1 MRDKLRNN
9 KQLATGNWQIKIL
22 LSFAY
27 FLLFIL
33 FSCNSN
39 KKESHQGHAN
49 IDKEDSLNIMDKIYY
64 CPMDTEVVQKGPG
77 VCPKCNMDLEP
88 KPTAKIQKSEEYY
101 TCPMHPEVKK
111 DKPGSCPICGMDLI
125 KKTEQTEAAENE
137 YSLIANPVN
146 MAVLSNVKAI
156 KPVSKSMSIRIKS
169 SGYITYDT
177 RRIYNISSR
186 IDGRIE
192 NLHIKYA
199 YQPVKAGQVLFEI
212 FSHDLQTAQ
221 QEYLYIKT
229 TDPDNAD
236 LITASR
242 KKLLLLGMTE
252 AQVNAIKN
260 QGHVHLTTTVYSPY
274 SGYVVEKSPNGNSI
288 TSSQG
293 TMTGSSM
300 DDNTSNNIAPN
311 MDGGNQSL
319 LLREGAYVNK
329 GQVVFKVVNTDMV
342 WGIFEIYSSQLPSLK
357 VNQTVHIK
365 IENTDE
371 MIMGKVDF
379 IEPAYK
385 EETGTVRFRVYL
397 PNQNQNLKIGNLL
410 SGEIEAGTRKGLWIP
425 QMTMYDL
432 GRDKIVFVKKE
443 GVYQTRKIVI
453 GAVSG
458 NEIEVISGLAENE
471 EIAESAQFMIDS
483 ESFVKVS
490 K

>member
-22 LSFAY
+22 LSFTCC
-27 FLLFIL
+27 LLFIL
-33 FSCNSN
+33 FSCNSD
-39 KKESHQGHAN
+39 KKESNQGHAN
-49 IDKEDSLNIMDKIYY
+49 IDKEDSLNIMGKIYY

-88 KPTAKIQKSEEYY
+88 KPAAKIQKSEEYY

-111 DKPGSCPICGMDLI
+111 DKPGSCPICGMDLV
-125 KKTEQTEAAENE
+125 KKTEQTEVGEAENE
-137 YSLIANPVN
+137 YNLIANPVN

-156 KPVSKSMSIRIKS
+156 KPVSKTVPITIKS

-177 RRIYNISSR
+177 RRIHNISAR

-192 NLHIKYA
+192 KLNVKYTF
-199 YQPVKAGQVLFEI
+199 QPVKAGQALFEI
-212 FSHDLQTAQ
+212 FSHELQTAQ
-221 QEYLYIKT
+221 QDYLYIKIN
-229 TDPDNAD
+229 DPDNTG
-236 LITASR
+236 LISAAR

-252 AQVNAIKN
+252 AQVNAIN
-260 QGHVHLTTTVYSPY
+260 SDGHLHLTATVYSPY
-274 SGYVVEKSPNGNSI
+274 SGYVVEKSLDENTLTGQATMGGSMGNNI
-288 TSSQG
+288 VSSQN
-293 TMTGSSM
+293 MNES
-300 DDNTSNNIAPN
+300 NTSLI
-311 MDGGNQSL
+311 
-319 LLREGAYVNK
+319 LREGAYVNK

-385 EETGTVRFRVYL
+385 EEQGTVSFRVYL

-410 SGEIEAGTRKGLWIP
+410 SGEIEAGSRKGLWIP

-443 GVYQTRKIVI
+443 GIYQTRKIVI

-471 EIAESAQFMIDS
+471 EIAENAQFMIDS